1 MAYYLGIDLGT
12 SSLKAA
18 LVDES
23 GQTVFGTQREART
36 LSPREGFFEV
46 DPVETWW
53 NGFLSLCRE
62 TLQYAPAREIRALC
76 VSSVCGSFVPV
87 DAHMAPLHN
96 AILYGI
102 DRRSAEIA
110 DELNAVW
117 GNEFLQRKLGGF
129 FTTHSIFPKVLWL
142 KRNRPEIYRK
152 TVHFVSS
159 FNFVAARLTGAPSWD
174 YPTAFGALMLDAES
188 LDYPQW
194 FLDPEGLEEEKFPP
208 LGSGLEL
215 LGTLTSE
222 AAEETGLDPSTR
234 VMRGAC
240 DINTE
245 AMAADAVRP
254 GSAIAVFGST
264 LSLLLNTDQPVQAEG
279 FVPGVSLLPNVW
291 RIGAATSSG
300 ARTIDWSKQFAQAAP
315 PASPTGILF
324 IPYLDGARSPFN
336 APRATGTLLGLK
348 SSHGP
353 EDIAQAVLESL
364 GYELALLIEMM
375 DEVHP
380 FPETLEITG
389 GLSRLTPL
397 MQTVSDITG
406 RVLRV
411 HAEDASYGSARI
423 AMMADIPYES
433 LPAVPV
439 PVQIVK
445 PGGRGGLYEPHRQKF
460 IRTCRDLFD
469 RF

>member
-1 MAYYLGIDLGT
+1 VAYYLGIDMGT

-23 GQTVFGTQREART
+23 GRAVFGAKREART
-36 LSPREGFFEV
+36 SSPREGFFEV

-53 NGFLSLCRE
+53 NGFLSLCGEVLRRV
-62 TLQYAPAREIRALC
+62 PAREIRALC

-87 DAHMAPLHN
+87 DARIAPLHN

-110 DELNAVW
+110 EELNAAW
-117 GNEFLQRKLGGF
+117 GEEFLRRKLGGA
-129 FTTHSIFPKVLWL
+129 FTTHSVFPKILWL
-142 KRNRPEIYRK
+142 KRNRPEIYRE
-152 TVHFVSS
+152 TAHFVPS

-174 YPTAFGALMLDAES
+174 YPTAFGALMLDAAS
-188 LDYPQW
+188 LDYPRW
-194 FLDPEGLEEEKFPP
+194 FLDREGLEAEKFPP
-208 LGSGLEL
+208 LGSGLGL

-222 AAEETGLDPSTR
+222 AARETGLDPSTR

-240 DINTE
+240 DINAE

-254 GSAIAVFGST
+254 GTAVAVFGST
-264 LSLLLNTDQPVQAEG
+264 LSLLLNTDRPAQAEG

-300 ARTIDWSKQFAQAAP
+300 ARTLDWSRRFADAEP

-324 IPYLDGARSPFN
+324 IPYLDGARTPFN
-336 APRATGTLLGLK
+336 APRATGTFLGLR

-353 EDIAQAVLESL
+353 EDIAQAVQESL

-375 DEVHP
+375 EEAHP
-380 FPETLEITG
+380 FPGTLEISG
-389 GLSRLTPL
+389 GLSHFAPL

-423 AMMADIPYES
+423 AMTADVPCES
-433 LPAVPV
+433 LPAVPA
-439 PVQIVK
+439 PLQIVK
-445 PGGRGGLYEPHRQKF
+445 PGERAALYEPHKRKF
-460 IRTCRDLFD
+460 IETCRNSFGK
-469 RF
+469 